1 MEAEAI
7 DELRKKLRRE
17 RFSGLKTVRWL
28 KTDLF
33 GLKRDTQ
40 AGMDRNKNNRGIV
53 ESDCSRGRLEDV
65 WSNIANSKFIWV
77 VQDVSHFI
85 VEILDAII
93 CHMRSKLWT
102 ITCVY
107 CFEIYLKET

>member
-17 RFSGLKTVRWL
+17 RFSGLFGGGKTVRWL

-33 GLKRDTQ
+33 GLKCDTQ
-40 AGMDRNKNNRGIV
+40 AGMDRNKNNSGIV

-65 WSNIANSKFIWV
+65 WSKFIWV
-77 VQDVSHFI
+77 V
-85 VEILDAII
+85 
-93 CHMRSKLWT
+93 
-102 ITCVY
+102 
-107 CFEIYLKET
+107 

>member
-17 RFSGLKTVRWL
+17 RFSGLFWGGKTVRWL
-28 KTDLF
+28 NTDLF
-33 GLKRDTQ
+33 GLKCDTQ
-40 AGMDRNKNNRGIV
+40 AGMDRNKNNSGIV
-53 ESDCSRGRLEDV
+53 ESDCNRGRLEDV

-85 VEILDAII
+85 VEILDA
-93 CHMRSKLWT
+93 MRSKLWT
-102 ITCVY
+102 ITSVY
-107 CFEIYLKET
+107 IFEIYLKET